1 MSVATPIESD
11 ADWRASRWRE
21 NDSWIYHLSQSQI
34 GELDAALA
42 HAKGK
47 GLTGTSITR
56 DDFPLPT
63 LGPVFDDLAEELVNG
78 RGFFLIRGFPALDY
92 SKEDASSVFWGM
104 GTYIGSPWPQ
114 NASGDVLGDVC
125 DTGRS
130 IMDPTVRGYQ
140 TNVRLP
146 FHTDGSDL
154 VGLMCLRTSKSGG
167 LSSIVSS
174 VACHNELARMQPE
187 LCERHYEP
195 FAYDWRGEEKPG
207 SKPYYE
213 MPTFTRH
220 DGRLFNRYI
229 RGFIDSAQRFE
240 ELLRHSDTDKKALDA
255 LDALTVDPDFRLD
268 MELQPGDVQFVNN
281 YVIFHSRTSYE
292 DHEEEDRKRHLK
304 RLWLSTDKYE
314 SRPDSFTNRGYD
326 QSWWSQQ
333 AEKRRTKD
341 AA

>member
-1 MSVATPIESD
+1 MSVATPIKSK
-11 ADWRASRWRE
+11 ADWRASQWRKD
-21 NDSWIYHLSQSQI
+21 DSWIYHLSESQI
-34 GELDAALA
+34 AELDAALT

-47 GLTGTSITR
+47 GLTGIAIKR
-56 DDFPLPT
+56 DDFPLPS
-63 LGPVFDDLAEELVNG
+63 LGPVLDELAEELVNG

-104 GTYIGSPWPQ
+104 GNYIGSPWPQ
-114 NASGDVLGDVC
+114 NARGDVLGDVR

-130 IMDPTVRGYQ
+130 ILDPTVRGYQ
-140 TNVRLP
+140 TNIRLP

-154 VGLMCLRTSKSGG
+154 VGLMCLRTSKTGG

-174 VACHNELARMQPE
+174 VACHNELARSRPE
-187 LCERHYEP
+187 LCERHYSP

-207 SKPYYE
+207 STPYYE

-240 ELLRHSDTDKKALDA
+240 ELPRLSATDIKALDA

-281 YVIFHSRTSYE
+281 YVIFHSRTAYE
-292 DHEEEDRKRHLK
+292 DYEEEDRKRHLK

-333 AEKRRTKD
+333 AEKRRSED